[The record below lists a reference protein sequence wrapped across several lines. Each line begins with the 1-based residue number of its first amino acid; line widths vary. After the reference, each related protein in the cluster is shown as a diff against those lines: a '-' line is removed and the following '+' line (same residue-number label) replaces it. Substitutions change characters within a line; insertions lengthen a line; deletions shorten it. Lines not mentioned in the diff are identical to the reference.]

1 MIMLLMTSAGLS
13 KMIMMMNQHSEVSL
27 AGGKY
32 RLLQKMMVILVVL
45 DPSLVRSAFDT
56 GI

>member
-1 MIMLLMTSAGLS
+1 
-13 KMIMMMNQHSEVSL
+13 MIMMMNQHSEVSL